1 MNAKDWVLFLF
12 FASPYSSP
20 PSPSA
25 PAFLLIVSTEIDSM
39 EERSAKAKHSRFFF
53 HFSSFK
59 RAVALFVPSPPLAAF
74 VLVV

>member
-12 FASPYSSP
+12 FRFAFFV
-20 PSPSA
+20 PS

-39 EERSAKAKHSRFFF
+39 EERSAKAKHSRFLF

-59 RAVALFVPSPPLAAF
+59 RAVALFVPSPPLAVF